1 MGGIWEGNLIYQH
14 LYNSGGVNTKF
25 IPILFNGSLFKDIP
39 TSLQGTTHYYV
50 NEQEDFE
57 KLYWRLRGVN
67 LVNKLELGK
76 LRPVPKQE

>member
-1 MGGIWEGNLIYQH
+1 M
-14 LYNSGGVNTKF
+14 
-25 IPILFNGSLFKDIP
+25 
-39 TSLQGTTHYYV
+39 QGTTHYYV